1 MTQFDV
7 CSFGLAAV
15 LELNSDLYTFLP
27 SAISRTLSFSLSSSE
42 EPSGGLLS
50 LLAPGLEA
58 TAPFVIG
65 PSLHTFF
72 LVAFFPDDSVGPAA
86 EDEEDDFIFFPGG
99 GGLSLSDP
107 ELVPEWDPVASE
119 EEEEEPETSVSSAV
133 FLFL

>member
-27 SAISRTLSFSLSSSE
+27 SAISRTLSFSQSSSE

-58 TAPFVIG
+58 TAPFVIE
-65 PSLHTFF
+65 PSLHAFF
-72 LVAFFPDDSVGPAA
+72 LVAFFPEDSVGPAA
-86 EDEEDDFIFFPGG
+86 EDKDDFIFFPGG

-119 EEEEEPETSVSSAV
+119 EEEEPETSVSSAA